1 MKKKSNK
8 PLLIEFFDS
17 RLFDLA
23 VDKLVTVKEMEG
35 MGWMDGGGAWEW
47 RRRLLAWEEESVTN
61 CSFLL
66 HDIVLQDRAPNRW
79 RWLLD
84 TVAGYSVKGTYQYIT
99 TTDNSLERGRFDV
112 VWQRQV
118 PLKVSVFTWRLL
130 RDRLPTR
137 DNLLHRGII
146 HQDGTSCIG
155 GCGSSETAAHLI
167 LQCDV
172 FGSMWHYVYR
182 WVGISFIAPAT
193 VGAHFQHFG

>member
-1 MKKKSNK
+1 
-8 PLLIEFFDS
+8 
-17 RLFDLA
+17 
-23 VDKLVTVKEMEG
+23 VTVKEMESR
-35 MGWMDGGGAWEW
+35 GWMDGGGAWEW

-66 HDIVLQDRAPNRW
+66 HNIVLQDNALDRW

-99 TTDNSLERGRFDV
+99 TSVNSLERSMFDA

-130 RDRLPTR
+130 RQRLPTR
-137 DNLLHRGII
+137 DNLLCRGII
-146 HQDGTSCIG
+146 CQDGTSCIG
-155 GCGSSETAAHLI
+155 GCGFSETVAHLI

-172 FGSMWHYVYR
+172 FGSV
-182 WVGISFIAPAT
+182 
-193 VGAHFQHFG
+193 